1 MGTQKHICNH
11 FEYALKSNLAWAIYK
26 NNQNPA
32 LFERTKDKQCPKILW
47 IGCSDSRVPETTLL
61 GLEPG
66 EVFVH
71 RNIANIVPPSD
82 INSMAV
88 IEYAV
93 EKLEVLDII
102 ICGHTRCGGAEA
114 ALTDDRVG
122 GVIDQWISPLR
133 TLRRSNADII
143 DSTKDPIKQGIKL
156 SELGVQMGVHTLLNN
171 YCVRDAIISRGLRVH
186 GCIYDVATGRL
197 RDLSIG
203 TDAIKYLSIEEKQS
217 SCCNDHDP
225 VLVKLDQS
233 ELI

>member
-1 MGTQKHICNH
+1 MGNQKHICDH
-11 FEYALKSNLAWAIYK
+11 FEYALKSNLAWARYK

-32 LFERTKDKQCPKILW
+32 LFEKTKDKQCPKIRESLPLTPGLHAKIITVW

-82 INSMAV
+82 INTMAV

-102 ICGHTRCGGAEA
+102 LCGHTRCGGAEA

-122 GVIDQWISPLR
+122 GVIDQWITPLR
-133 TLRRSNADII
+133 TLRRCNADII
-143 DSTKDPIKQGIKL
+143 DSIKDPIEQGIKL
-156 SELGVQMGVHTLLNN
+156 SELGVEMGVHTLLNN
-171 YCVRDAIISRGLRVH
+171 YSVRDAINSRGLRVH

-197 RDLSIG
+197 RDLNIS
-203 TDAIKYLSIEEKQS
+203 Y
-217 SCCNDHDP
+217 H
-225 VLVKLDQS
+225 DQS
-233 ELI
+233 TEIEQISLVT